1 MGLCI
6 SKKVDNTPVRNV
18 KALKPAI
25 RSKERDQIEYD
36 KILEEERLKSKARK
50 LEEYLKE
57 EKAKYDAEQQE
68 PRVLIL
74 GSSDSGKSTFLKQ
87 LKILHGN
94 GFSMEELEK
103 AKRSVV
109 FNLFAICRKIVT
121 ESPSEK
127 IQSYFNI
134 EQLTIEEAKESIPV
148 DITTTMVT
156 MWHDPNIKEIYK
168 TFGDMFPLSSI
179 YFFDK
184 LEQVLNSNYVMSQ
197 EDILLMRSVTQH
209 ISDNVFEIPVNSNK
223 LKLHFYDVSGLK
235 YHRKHWVAYF
245 ENIQL
250 IVFLVAISSYDQV
263 LSEDKDVNRMVD
275 AIKLFGDIVNHPLL
289 TQPDMVVFFNK
300 KDLFDIKIQ
309 TIPLKNYFPNYNGK
323 EFDSPD
329 AIKFFKQC
337 LISKLKHEDKL
348 VTFHST
354 CCTDTK
360 MMSKIIPSV
369 LHSVMKG
376 QMNSFG
382 V

>member
-148 DITTTMVT
+148 DITTTMFYIVRT
-156 MWHDPNIKEIYK
+156 KESHHY
-168 TFGDMFPLSSI
+168 S
-179 YFFDK
+179 FFDK

-309 TIPLKNYFPNYNGK
+309 TIPLKNYFPNYNGTH
-323 EFDSPD
+323 
-329 AIKFFKQC
+329 
-337 LISKLKHEDKL
+337 LI
-348 VTFHST
+348 
-354 CCTDTK
+354 
-360 MMSKIIPSV
+360 
-369 LHSVMKG
+369 
-376 QMNSFG
+376 
-382 V
+382 